1 MADAGFAAE
10 WRVPMMRPYASLF
23 ATVLVVAL
31 AGSARAEIPTPRLR
45 IDGIYGLIKSASL
58 KAETQD
64 QLVTEVTTHL
74 DELIDYEGFA
84 SRTLKTSWPKL
95 TPVQRDTFMAKFK
108 SLVIRTYAKRFQ
120 PKSEFTV
127 EHRGEPGFLNADKT
141 EAKVQTT
148 VHGKKVAADVDY
160 MLVFRPDK
168 KNWFAFDFVVDDVS
182 MSLNWRGQ
190 FEKII
195 AKEGFDALIAKID
208 KKIQKG
214 DDAH

>member
-1 MADAGFAAE
+1 
-10 WRVPMMRPYASLF
+10 MMRHFLSLIASL
-23 ATVLVVAL
+23 LVVAL
-31 AGSARAEIPTPRLR
+31 AGAAHAEVPTPKTR
-45 IDGIYGLIKSASL
+45 IDAIYGLIKSSSA

-64 QLVTEVTTHL
+64 QLVAEVTGHL
-74 DELIDYEGFA
+74 DGLVDYEGFA

-95 TPVQRDTFMAKFK
+95 TPVQRETFMNKFK
-108 SLVIRTYAKRFQ
+108 SLIIRTYAKRFQ

-127 EHRGEPGFLNADKT
+127 EHRGEPGFLNEDKT

-160 MLVFRPDK
+160 MLVFRPEK
-168 KNWFAFDFVVDDVS
+168 KNWFAYDFVVDDVS

-208 KKIQKG
+208 KKIQK
-214 DDAH
+214 DETQ